1 MKFLNNRELNI
12 ILDIVLDLIVEC
24 YILWNMKIL
33 LMIKL
38 GLAIKKILNIYGFN
52 LLDYLSN
59 ENALLM
65 EYAERKIL
73 VLRKDNAMM
82 KKYLDKKDELKLLR
96 PNLTLE
102 LSNEFEDRNKY
113 EGEIAK
119 IAGSID
125 QTEQEKD
132 DETKNIK
139 TLK

>member
-59 ENALLM
+59 GNALLM

-73 VLRKDNAMM
+73 ALRKDNAMM

>member
-24 YILWNMKIL
+24 YILWNIKIL

-73 VLRKDNAMM
+73 ALRKDNAMM
-82 KKYLDKKDELKLLR
+82 KQYLDKKDELKLLR
-96 PNLTLE
+96 PNLTIE

>member
-12 ILDIVLDLIVEC
+12 ILDIVLDLIIEC

-59 ENALLM
+59 GNALLM

-73 VLRKDNAMM
+73 ALRKDNAMM

-132 DETKNIK
+132 DETKN
-139 TLK
+139 LKKLK

>member
-73 VLRKDNAMM
+73 ALRKDNAMM

-102 LSNEFEDRNKY
+102 LSNQFEDRNKY
-113 EGEIAK
+113 ESEIVK

-132 DETKNIK
+132 DETKN
-139 TLK
+139 LKILK

>member
-59 ENALLM
+59 GNALLM

-113 EGEIAK
+113 EGDFAK
-119 IAGSID
+119 IAGSKH

-132 DETKNIK
+132 DETKNLK

>member
-1 MKFLNNRELNI
+1 MKFLNNSELNI

-73 VLRKDNAMM
+73 ALRKDNAMM
-82 KKYLDKKDELKLLR
+82 KQYLDKKDELKLLR

>member
-59 ENALLM
+59 GNALLM

-73 VLRKDNAMM
+73 ALRKDNAMM

-132 DETKNIK
+132 DETKN
-139 TLK
+139 LKKLK